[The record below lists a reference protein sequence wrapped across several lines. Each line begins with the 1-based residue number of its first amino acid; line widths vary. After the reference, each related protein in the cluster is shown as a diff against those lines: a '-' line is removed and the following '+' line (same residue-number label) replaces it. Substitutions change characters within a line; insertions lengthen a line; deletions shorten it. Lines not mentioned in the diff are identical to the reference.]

1 VNVGKAQR
9 EKGKRFEREM
19 VHRIRAVLGLG
30 EDEVKRGLQFRDGGE
45 VADVVMPRF
54 HLEAKHDNGVSVWA
68 ALRQAVGDAKP
79 GMWPLVVLKHDRQE
93 PIAAMPLSDFEEL
106 VAQWWQAVNR

>member
-1 VNVGKAQR
+1 MSRAQR

-19 VHRIRAVLGLG
+19 VRRMRDVLGLG

-54 HLEAKHDNGVSVWA
+54 HLEAKHDNSVSVWS
-68 ALRQAVGDAKP
+68 ALRQAVKDAKP
-79 GMWPLVVLKHDRQE
+79 GLWRLVVMKHDRQPE
-93 PIAAMPLSDFEEL
+93 IVAMPLEDFEEL
-106 VAQWWQAVNR
+106 LRQWWQGVNR